1 MNSAVPA
8 SLVPYSKIPIPVA
21 QQVALL
27 ASRGMTIEDPA
38 FAEGILSRVNYYR
51 LSAYSRSFRIDG
63 SDRFKPGASF
73 ARVVELYE
81 IDRRLRLAL
90 MDAIERV
97 EVAVRT
103 TITSTYSARYGT
115 FGHVSPKNFDPRFA
129 HAEWS
134 QKLAKEVE
142 DSTEVF
148 IAHYRKTYQEYPQV
162 PLWMGTE
169 LLSFGALTRFFKG
182 WRSDLRTQV
191 ASRFG
196 CHEEVFSSWLLSLSY
211 VRNLCAHHSRLLHR
225 DLAVKPKLPAKN
237 PSWAAPELALPGRI
251 FVAILVIRS
260 MLRTFKLGT
269 DWAQRF
275 ELEFRADFADPLVL
289 YAIGAAGDWTAHPIW
304 KGPPST
310 SVAAPNPAL
319 ESPLRSQGSDK
330 SE

>member
-1 MNSAVPA
+1 MPA
-8 SLVPYSKIPIPVA
+8 PLVSYSKFPIPVA

-27 ASRGMTIEDPA
+27 ASRGMNIEDPA
-38 FAEGILSRVNYYR
+38 FAEQILSRVNYYR
-51 LSAYSRSFRIDG
+51 LSGYSRSFRIDG
-63 SDRFKPGASF
+63 SDLFKPGASF
-73 ARVVELYE
+73 ARVVALYE
-81 IDRRLRLAL
+81 LDRRLRLAL

-115 FGHVSPKNFDPRFA
+115 FGHIHPNNFDPRFN
-129 HAEWS
+129 HAEWTK
-134 QKLAKEVE
+134 KLNKEVE

-148 IAHYRKTYQEYPQV
+148 IAHYRKTYQEYPKV

-169 LLSFGALTRFFKG
+169 ILSFGALTRFYKG
-182 WRSDLRTQV
+182 RRSELRTQV
-191 ASRFG
+191 ASGFG

-251 FVAILVIRS
+251 FVAILLIRT
-260 MLRTFKLGT
+260 MLRTFKLGA

-289 YAIGAAGDWTAHPIW
+289 YAIGASGDWTAHPIW
-304 KGPPST
+304 KGPPPT
-310 SVAAPNPAL
+310 SVAAPNTAFKLPI
-319 ESPLRSQGSDK
+319 RSLGSDK